1 MLINKRESTGLKHL
15 NDSKVFLLNTRMIWT
30 IFKKIL
36 KNKIQIK
43 NSNFDFFFFFFFF
56 DDMIAD
62 MFSNKKINL
71 IVAELLIKGRKLNIS
86 VVFITESD
94 FAVKNIRLNS
104 TNYFNMKVPNKQEL

>member
-1 MLINKRESTGLKHL
+1 
-15 NDSKVFLLNTRMIWT
+15 MIWT

-43 NSNFDFFFFFFFF
+43 NSNIDFFFF

-62 MFSNKKINL
+62 MLSNKKLNL
-71 IVAELLIKGRKLNIS
+71 TVAELLIKGRKLNIS
-86 VVFITESD
+86 VVFITESY

>member
-43 NSNFDFFFFFFFF
+43 NSNFEFFLFFFF

-62 MFSNKKINL
+62 MLSNKKINL